1 MREEYLGAI
10 NERNSIMSEFSQ
22 DLEDL
27 HDEVLDSLDDENA
40 QYTPPLEE

>member
-27 HDEVLDSLDDENA
+27 HDDILYSSSDEENLKE
-40 QYTPPLEE
+40 PMEE